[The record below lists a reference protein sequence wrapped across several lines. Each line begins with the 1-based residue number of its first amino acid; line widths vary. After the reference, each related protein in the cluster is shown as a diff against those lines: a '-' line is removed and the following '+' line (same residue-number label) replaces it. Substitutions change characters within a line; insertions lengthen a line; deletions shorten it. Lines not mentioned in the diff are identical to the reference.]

1 MTAKIDKLLIGDNP
15 FNGVNHRSRE
25 RGRGIAAMLS
35 EREIVKVIET
45 ALDNGAGGLVFSVT
59 PKMLSVLKY
68 MKENG
73 WNIELHLYP
82 IVPDVLSLVNESAE
96 LGMSGLLSR
105 FLNGLSVQG
114 KLKFMVKGGLAALS
128 LSPVELIKIYL
139 DTEIARIYETLPP
152 GAETRAIFL
161 HEVVTD
167 TLVSLRIPNILQ
179 EYCKHIQSKFG
190 VVPGLVTRNFPKLTE
205 FAQFSTAS
213 LDLSVIMTPFN
224 AVGFQMNPSRQH
236 CEDALLKQNRL
247 TCEVIAMSI
256 LAAGRLTLEQATR
269 YLASL
274 SQLSACV
281 VGVSNESQAKKTFSF
296 LKDNFVLRKY

>member
-25 RGRGIAAMLS
+25 RGRGVANMLS

-45 ALDNGAGGLVFSVT
+45 ALDNGAQGLVFSVT

-73 WNIELHLYP
+73 WNRELHLYP

-96 LGMSGLLSR
+96 LGMAGLLSR

-152 GAETRAIFL
+152 GAEIRAIFL

-167 TLVSLRIPNILQ
+167 TLVSLRIPNVLQ
-179 EYCKHIQSKFG
+179 EYCKHIQSRFG
-190 VVPGLVTRNFPKLTE
+190 VVPGLVTRNFPK
-205 FAQFSTAS
+205 FAERAQLSS
-213 LDLSVIMTPFN
+213 LPLDLVVIMAPFN
-224 AVGFQMNPSRQH
+224 AVGFQMNPSKKH
-236 CEDALLKQNRL
+236 CEEAFVKTDPLKVH
-247 TCEVIAMSI
+247 VIAMSI
-256 LAAGRLTLEQATR
+256 MAAGRLSLHEAIKYITFLSRYRTL
-269 YLASL
+269 S
-274 SQLSACV
+274 CV
-281 VGVSNESQAKKTFSF
+281 VGVSSSLQASETFSTLNSF
-296 LKDNFVLRKY
+296 LST

>member
-1 MTAKIDKLLIGDNP
+1 MTVKIDKLLIGDNP

-25 RGRGIAAMLS
+25 RSRGGAGMLS
-35 EREIVKVIET
+35 GKEIVKIIET
-45 ALDNGAGGLVFSVT
+45 AIDNGAQGLVFSVT

-73 WNIELHLYP
+73 WNRELHLYP

-96 LGMSGLLSR
+96 LGMVGLLSR
-105 FLNGLSVQG
+105 LLNGLSVED
-114 KLKFMVKGGLAALS
+114 KLKFVVKGGFAALS

-139 DTEIARIYETLPP
+139 DAEIARIYATMPQ
-152 GAETRAIFL
+152 GAEMRAFFL
-161 HEVVTD
+161 HEIVTD
-167 TLVSLRIPNILQ
+167 TLVGLRIPNILQ

-205 FAQFSTAS
+205 FAQFATVSSDTA
-213 LDLSVIMTPFN
+213 VIMTPFN
-224 AVGFQMNPSRQH
+224 AIGFQMNPSRQY
-236 CEDALLKQNRL
+236 CEDALFKQNGP

-256 LAAGRLTLEQATR
+256 LAAGHLTLEQAIR

-274 SQLSACV
+274 SRLSSCV
-281 VGVSNESQAKKTFSF
+281 VGISNEYQAKKTFSF
-296 LKDNFVLRKY
+296 LKDNFVFRKY